1 MNEKSTVVPTSV
13 KTWKKH
19 IPEIYAFKLLHRI
32 ITTRKEL
39 KRYNMAN
46 DDLCTRC
53 SNPDSIEHTFIN
65 CHNSMHFYNL
75 TLRWFNGMHN
85 IDIYNFCEYGA
96 HVIQSL
102 GDHPGIPLLFGIIF
116 EQPTIGIV
124 LQFHGD
130 DEGSMTVYT
139 AAKEEIIK
147 EIKVWNR
154 VLCEVADALE
164 HVR

>member
-1 MNEKSTVVPTSV
+1 
-13 KTWKKH
+13 
-19 IPEIYAFKLLHRI
+19 
-32 ITTRKEL
+32 
-39 KRYNMAN
+39 
-46 DDLCTRC
+46 
-53 SNPDSIEHTFIN
+53 
-65 CHNSMHFYNL
+65 
-75 TLRWFNGMHN
+75 MHN

-154 VLCEVADALE
+154 VFCEVADALE